1 MIRRCRLLCS
11 SWGGMDTDYWFAC
24 YEDAVIVGNLAP
36 MLLVTAVYLRLKL
49 IPQITRDV
57 RYSC

>member
-36 MLLVTAVYLRLKL
+36 MVIGYCSLPKRLKL
-49 IPQITRDV
+49 HQQKFQTEV
-57 RYSC
+57 G